1 MVLYMS
7 SKHGSAG
14 NYTTWVTEYMQVS
27 MLVNTGTCIMFS
39 HTHQTFGLVTW
50 RHLSRHFGKRNRC
63 GSLVAN
69 PDPHRCGTVERCSLA
84 PDVSLMLDVLQFKLQ
99 SNVWQTWK

>member
-39 HTHQTFGLVTW
+39 HTHQTFGPSDLASFVTPL
-50 RHLSRHFGKRNRC
+50 RE
-63 GSLVAN
+63 
-69 PDPHRCGTVERCSLA
+69 T
-84 PDVSLMLDVLQFKLQ
+84 
-99 SNVWQTWK
+99 